1 VGAVRWQ
8 TAQRAPSRLL
18 DAAVTDT
25 AQHGAV
31 LMGAAGVGKT
41 VLARAGAGRFT
52 RRHPSAASHWISA
65 TASASRV
72 PFGAFSHLLRLEA
85 GEPAALLSEAR
96 SSLCRDAHGV
106 LIVVDDA
113 HLLDNLSATLVHQ
126 LAVTGSARLILT
138 TRSDEPVPDAI
149 TTLWKDSLVTRID
162 VGPFDSDQTASLV
175 EKALGGPLE
184 AASANRI
191 FKLSKG
197 NPLYVRHLVEGAVT
211 TGALREVDGVWQ
223 LRGDM
228 ALTPQLSDLIGQHLS
243 TMSGQVQSVL
253 EYLSVE
259 EPLPLTDL
267 AAVAGRDAIEEA
279 EAIGAVT
286 VTPRGSDLVVQSG
299 HPLYTESLRA
309 SMGTLAARRIRTVL
323 VERLSARG
331 PAHVSDRLRLAALA
345 IESDH
350 PPEVSAVI
358 GSAWEAMRLGDLALG
373 ERLARGAVDRDDG
386 LPARLALAHS
396 LSWQGRGRETDDV
409 LTPVDISGLSEWE
422 LTAWML
428 PKAANQFWML
438 KESEDAVAFLSEMRQ
453 RISDPAPLNTIDSLR
468 ATFAMNSGDPAR
480 AVELA
485 REVLASPSA
494 DDLAVAW
501 ASSAAAL
508 SSARL
513 GDFGVVD
520 AMTERCLAA
529 QHPGLVRFAA
539 GLGQVLTLVSDGKV
553 AAAEDTAR
561 HYLGFADFE
570 QPGRAIGETI
580 LGQVFIAKGDL
591 PGAVAVLRQATAA
604 LKQTGYS
611 WGPAGLMHLT
621 RALGQ
626 LGDAR
631 AAAESLARAEASHGM
646 RSEVYAP
653 ELGLARAW
661 ALAAARDIPGAVA
674 AARTAVRVA
683 LRSGQRAPALL
694 ALEDAVR
701 LGDGDAVDTALR
713 IANEIDCALG
723 PVVLRHARGVHA
735 RDGAELA
742 AVSVE
747 LTRFGMICA
756 AADAAAQAAVA
767 FVARNNRRGELT
779 AKERA
784 AELARQCG
792 EPSTPAL
799 EKVLRPLPLT
809 GREREVAVMV
819 AAGLTN
825 KAIAERLS
833 ISVRTVEGHIYR
845 GCIKLD
851 VADRTMLA
859 LAVAAAVG
867 TQAERME
874 AAREL

>member
-1 VGAVRWQ
+1 MGVVQWQ

-18 DAAVTDT
+18 DAAVTDA
-25 AQHGAV
+25 AQHGAI

-52 RRHPSAASHWISA
+52 RRHPAAASHWISA

-72 PFGAFSHLLRLEA
+72 PFGAFSHLLQLQA
-85 GEPAALLSEAR
+85 GEPAALLHEAR
-96 SSLCRDAHGV
+96 LTLCRDARGA

-138 TRSDEPVPDAI
+138 TRSDEQVPDAI
-149 TTLWKDSLVTRID
+149 TTLWKDSLVARID
-162 VGPFDSDQTASLV
+162 VGPFDSDQTTGLV
-175 EKALGGPLE
+175 ENALGGPLE
-184 AASANRI
+184 TSSAIRI

-197 NPLYVRHLVEGAVT
+197 NPLYVRHLVEGAVSAGT
-211 TGALREVDGVWQ
+211 LREVDGVWQ

-228 ALTPQLSDLIGQHLS
+228 AMTPHLSDLIGQHLTS
-243 TMSGQVQSVL
+243 MPERVQTVL
-253 EYLSVE
+253 GYLSVE
-259 EPLPLTDL
+259 EPLLLSDL
-267 AAVAGRDAIEEA
+267 EAVAGREAVEEA
-279 EAIGAVT
+279 EALAAVT
-286 VTPRGSDLVVQSG
+286 LTPRGQDLVVQSA
-299 HPLYTESLRA
+299 HPLYTEGLRA
-309 SMGTLAARRIRTVL
+309 SMGRLAARRIRTVL
-323 VERLSARG
+323 VERLKARG
-331 PAHVSDRLRLAALA
+331 TVHVSDRLRLAALA

-350 PPEVSAVI
+350 PPEVPEII
-358 GSAWEAMRLGDLALG
+358 GAAWEAMRLGDLALG
-373 ERLARGAVDRDDG
+373 ERLARGALSRDDG

-396 LSWQGRGRETDDV
+396 LSWQGKGRETDDA
-409 LTPVDISGLSEWE
+409 LSPVDVTGLSEWE

-438 KESEDAVAFLSEMRQ
+438 KESEKAVDFLTDMRQ
-453 RISDPAPLNTIDSLR
+453 RISEPAPLNTIDALR
-468 ATFAMNSGDPAR
+468 ATFAMNSGDPAKGFEI
-480 AVELA
+480 AD
-485 REVLASPSA
+485 EVLNSSSA

-501 ASSAAAL
+501 AASAAAL

-513 GDFGVVD
+513 GDFAAVD
-520 AMTERCLAA
+520 PMTERCLAA
-529 QHPGLVRFAA
+529 QHPGLVRYAA
-539 GLGQVLTLVSDGKV
+539 GLGQVLTAVLGGQVDT
-553 AAAEDTAR
+553 AEKLAR

-570 QPGRAIGETI
+570 QPGRAIGEVI
-580 LGQVFIAKGDL
+580 LAQVCIAKGDL
-591 PGAVAVLRQATAA
+591 PAAVTLLRQATAA

-611 WGPAGLMHLT
+611 WGPAGLMHLS

-626 LGDAR
+626 IGDAG
-631 AAAESLARAEASHGM
+631 AAADCLERAEASHGM
-646 RSEVYAP
+646 RSELYAP
-653 ELGLARAW
+653 ELGMARAW
-661 ALAAARDIPGAVA
+661 TLAAARDMPGAVA

-701 LGDGDAVDTALR
+701 LGDGDAVDTAVR
-713 IANEIDCALG
+713 ITNEIDCALG
-723 PVVLRHARGVHA
+723 PVVLRHARGAHA
-735 RDGAELA
+735 RDGTGLA
-742 AVSVE
+742 AVSLE
-747 LTRFGMICA
+747 LEGFGMICA

-767 FVARNNRRGELT
+767 FAARNDRRGELT

-784 AELARQCG
+784 AELARRCG

-851 VADRTMLA
+851 VADRNMLA

-874 AAREL
+874 AAREP